1 MALSQRLEIKQGQS
15 LVMTPLLQQSIKLLQ
30 YSSLE
35 LAAFVEAELE
45 KNPLLERDA
54 SAPGEM
60 EEMPPEAAAA
70 PAPAPD
76 DGVDR
81 TLSDGFRAVSEFEN
95 DDASYTDEAQGDTRP
110 EGPLLAAV
118 PGTGSVHGE
127 RDSDAG
133 ALAAAEITLRSHLA
147 GQAAIAGLTPAQ
159 RFIADILIDG
169 VDDAGYLRGDL
180 AEIARRLD
188 VSESECEA
196 VLMILQGFEPAG
208 VFARSLSECLALQLN
223 DRNRL
228 DPAMKIMLTRLD
240 LVARRDF
247 TTLSALCGLDKPD
260 VVEMIAEI
268 RALDPKPG
276 HAFASGHVETIVP
289 DILLR
294 RGAGA
299 WQIELNPDTLPRVL
313 VNSVYY
319 AEVSRTALSREA
331 RLFLSECFNTANWLT
346 KSLDQRAKTVLKV
359 AQEIVRRQDAF
370 LTHGVRHLR
379 PLNLKA
385 VADAIGMHESTVSR
399 VTSNK
404 YIETPRG
411 IFELKFFFTS
421 AIQSVGGGEAHSAEA
436 VKDRIRELVENE
448 SDDVLSDDRIVTILT
463 ADGIE
468 IARRTV
474 AKYRDALRIRSS
486 VERRRLRRVEGA

>member
-1 MALSQRLEIKQGQS
+1 MALTQRLELKQGQS

-30 YSSLE
+30 YSNLE

-54 SAPGEM
+54 ALPDEAEEAPSDSGIGSTAPPDSAVDRMKLNGFDSAAEFDPDDSSYTDDTPRGG
-60 EEMPPEAAAA
+60 PPAAAA
-70 PAPAPD
+70 PPASGLPRGDRDPD
-76 DGVDR
+76 LG
-81 TLSDGFRAVSEFEN
+81 T
-95 DDASYTDEAQGDTRP
+95 
-110 EGPLLAAV
+110 LAAV
-118 PGTGSVHGE
+118 EVTLKAQLEVQ
-127 RDSDAG
+127 
-133 ALAAAEITLRSHLA
+133 LAM
-147 GQAAIAGLTPAQ
+147 AGLPPPR
-159 RFIADILIDG
+159 RFIAEVLIDA
-169 VDDAGYLRGDL
+169 VDDAGYLRADL
-180 AEIARRLD
+180 AEIAHRLATPIA
-188 VSESECEA
+188 ECEA
-196 VLMILQGFEPAG
+196 VLVILQGFDPSG
-208 VFARSLSECLALQLN
+208 VFARSLPECLALQLKEQ
-223 DRNRL
+223 NRL
-228 DPAMKIMLTRLD
+228 DPAMQLMLTRLD
-240 LVARRDF
+240 LVARRDY
-247 TTLSALCGLDKPD
+247 TALSGLCGLDKSD
-260 VVEMIAEI
+260 IVEMIGEI

-276 HAFASGHVETIVP
+276 HAFASGQVETVVP

-294 RGAGA
+294 GGAMG

-313 VNSVYY
+313 VNSAYY
-319 AEVSRTALSREA
+319 AEVSRAALSRES
-331 RLFLSECFNTANWLT
+331 RLFLSECLNTANWLT

-359 AQEIVRRQDAF
+359 AQEIVRRQEAF
-370 LTHGVRHLR
+370 LSHGLRHLR

-421 AIQSVGGGEAHSAEA
+421 AIQSVDGGQAHSAEA

-448 SDDVLSDDRIVTILT
+448 SDDVLSDDRIVTILS

-474 AKYRDALRIRSS
+474 AKYRDALRIRCS
-486 VERRRLRRVEGA
+486 VERRRLRRAESA

>member
-1 MALSQRLEIKQGQS
+1 MALTQRLEIRQGQS

-30 YSSLE
+30 YSNLE

-45 KNPLLERDA
+45 KNPLLERD
-54 SAPGEM
+54 SSSPGEA
-60 EEMPPEAAAA
+60 EETLPDAGAPPAGEQ
-70 PAPAPD
+70 D
-76 DGVDR
+76 NGVDR
-81 TLSDGFRAVSEFEN
+81 TLSEGFGAVSEFEP
-95 DDASYTDEAQGDTRP
+95 DDGSYTDESQNEARRDVP
-110 EGPLLAAV
+110 APVAL
-118 PGTGSVHGE
+118 PGTGSGQREH
-127 RDSDAG
+127 DADAG
-133 ALAAAEITLRSHLA
+133 ALAPAEITLKTHLA
-147 GQAAIAGLTPAQ
+147 GQAAIAGLTPPQ
-159 RFIADILIDG
+159 RFIADVLIDA
-169 VDDAGYLRGDL
+169 VDDAGYLRADL
-180 AEIARRLD
+180 SEIAGRLG

-196 VLMILQGFEPAG
+196 VLAVLQGFEPSG
-208 VFARSLSECLALQLN
+208 VFARSLSECLALQLK

-228 DPAMKIMLTRLD
+228 DPAMQIMLTRLD
-240 LVARRDF
+240 LVARRDYAA
-247 TTLSALCGLDKPD
+247 LSAACGLDKSD
-260 VVEMIAEI
+260 VVEMIGEI

-276 HAFASGHVETIVP
+276 YAFASGHMEAIVP

-294 RGAGA
+294 RAAGS

-359 AQEIVRRQDAF
+359 AQEIVRRQEAF
-370 LTHGVRHLR
+370 LSHGVRHLR

-385 VADAIGMHESTVSR
+385 IADAIGMHESTVSR

-421 AIQSVGGGEAHSAEA
+421 AIHSVDGSEAHSAEA

-448 SDDVLSDDRIVTILT
+448 HDDVLSDDRIVTILT

-486 VERRRLRRVEGA
+486 VERRRLRRAEGA

>member
-1 MALSQRLEIKQGQS
+1 MALSQRLEIRQGQS

-30 YSSLE
+30 YSSVE

-45 KNPLLERDA
+45 KNPLLERD
-54 SAPGEM
+54 SGESGEA
-60 EEMPPEAAAA
+60 EEMPADAAAA
-70 PAPAPD
+70 PSESKD

-81 TLSDGFRAVSEFEN
+81 TMSDGFGVVGEFEH
-95 DDASYTDEAQGDTRP
+95 DDGSYTDDTRGDALR
-110 EGPLLAAV
+110 EGPAPAAAL
-118 PGTGSVHGE
+118 GAGSGQSEV
-127 RDSDAG
+127 DADAG
-133 ALAAAEITLRSHLA
+133 ALAPAEITLKSHLA
-147 GQAAIAGLTPAQ
+147 GQAAISGLTPPQ
-159 RFIADILIDG
+159 RFIADVLIDA
-169 VDDAGYLRGDL
+169 VDDAGYLRADL
-180 AEIARRLD
+180 ADIAGRLG

-196 VLMILQGFEPAG
+196 VLAVLQAFEPSG
-208 VFARSLSECLALQLN
+208 VFARSLSECLALQLK
-223 DRNRL
+223 DQNRL
-228 DPAMKIMLTRLD
+228 DPAMQIVLTRLD
-240 LVARRDF
+240 LVARRDYSA
-247 TTLSALCGLDKPD
+247 LSAVCGLDKPD
-260 VVEMIAEI
+260 IVEMIGEI

-276 HAFASGHVETIVP
+276 HAFASGHLQAIVP
-289 DILLR
+289 DILVR
-294 RGAGA
+294 RAGGV

-319 AEVSRTALSREA
+319 AEVSRCALSREA
-331 RLFLSECFNTANWLT
+331 RLFLSECYNTANWLT

-359 AQEIVRRQDAF
+359 AQEIVRRQEAF
-370 LTHGVRHLR
+370 LSHGVRHLR

-411 IFELKFFFTS
+411 VFELKFFFTS
-421 AIQSVGGGEAHSAEA
+421 AIQSVDGSEAHSAEA

-448 SDDVLSDDRIVTILT
+448 HDDVLSDDRIVTILT

-486 VERRRLRRVEGA
+486 VERRRLRRAEGM

>member
-30 YSSLE
+30 YSNIE
-35 LAAFVEAELE
+35 LAAFIEAELE

-54 SAPGEM
+54 AVPGEA
-60 EEMPPEAAAA
+60 EETPPDAAGAAAA
-70 PAPAPD
+70 D
-76 DGVDR
+76 DGVDQ
-81 TLSDGFRAVSEFEN
+81 TLSDGFGAVSEFET
-95 DDASYTDEAQGDTRP
+95 DDGSHTDDVPGDARRD
-110 EGPLLAAV
+110 GPSLAAV
-118 PGTGSVHGE
+118 SGTGSAHGE
-127 RDSDAG
+127 RDADAG
-133 ALAAAEITLRSHLA
+133 ALAAAETTLKSHLE
-147 GQAAIAGLTPAQ
+147 GQAAIAGLTPPQ
-159 RFIADILIDG
+159 RFIAEVLIDAI
-169 VDDAGYLRGDL
+169 DDAGYLRADL
-180 AEIARRLD
+180 AEIALRLG
-188 VSESECEA
+188 VSEPECET
-196 VLMILQGFEPAG
+196 VLAILQGFEPSG
-208 VFARSLSECLALQLN
+208 VFARSLSECLALQLKE
-223 DRNRL
+223 RNRL
-228 DPAMKIMLTRLD
+228 DPAMQIMLTRLD
-240 LVARRDF
+240 LVARRDH
-247 TTLSALCGLDKPD
+247 TALAALCSLDKAD
-260 VVEMIAEI
+260 VVEMIGEI

-276 HAFASGHVETIVP
+276 LAFVSGHVETIVP

-294 RGAGA
+294 RGGAG

-359 AQEIVRRQDAF
+359 AQEIVRRQEAF
-370 LTHGVRHLR
+370 LSHGVRHLR

-421 AIQSVGGGEAHSAEA
+421 AIQSVDGGEAHSAEA

-448 SDDVLSDDRIVTILT
+448 NDDVLSDDRIVTILT

-486 VERRRLRRVEGA
+486 VERRRLRRAESA